1 MNSLILA
8 SASPRRRK
16 LINLLPFSFEF
27 IAPNCDENVHDFLSP
42 SDFALQLARRKAD
55 TVAANHP
62 GKVVIGCDTIVVL
75 KNQILGKPESE
86 TQAFNFLQE
95 LSGNQHEVITAFH
108 ITLYDHDKNPVRYF
122 EHAEQTTVEFGVI
135 SEQEITKYISSGT
148 PMDKAGA
155 YGIQDDYGAL
165 FVKQIIGDYYNV
177 VGLPLFSL
185 NNALKD
191 WFNENE

>member
-16 LINLLPFSFEF
+16 LVELLPFSFEF
-27 IAPNCDENVHDFLSP
+27 ISPNCDETVLEYANP
-42 SDFALQLARRKAD
+42 SDFALKLARRKANA
-55 TVAANHP
+55 VAASHP
-62 GKVVIGCDTIVVL
+62 SKIVVGCDTIVVL
-75 KNQILGKPESE
+75 NNQILGKPETE
-86 TQAFNFLQE
+86 EQAFGYLQE
-95 LSGNQHEVITAFH
+95 LSGNRHEVITAFH
-108 ITLYDHDKNPVRYF
+108 ITLFDPEKNPVKYI
-122 EHAEQTTVEFGVI
+122 EHSEQTTVEFGLI
-135 SEQEITKYISSGT
+135 TEQEIRRYVSSGT

-155 YGIQDDYGAL
+155 YGIQDSYGAL